1 MRMQFFTT
9 VATTLLVGLAVSAA
23 PASAKTKKDCTKE
36 WQADKVAMQAAGKTE
51 KDYVAG
57 CASKGKTAAAPAPAK
72 VKEDKG
78 GSY

>member
-1 MRMQFFTT
+1 MRMRFFMA

-23 PASAKTKKDCTKE
+23 PASAKTKKECTKE
-36 WQADKVAMQAAGKTE
+36 WQADKVAMQAAGKAE
-51 KDYVAG
+51 KAYVAECSG
-57 CASKGKTAAAPAPAK
+57 KGQTAAAPAPAK